1 MKLYS
6 WAYDEEVTY
15 VDLWQWC
22 NTNRNTLLR
31 ISVGMIV
38 LGYALQFVHENFLEP
53 WCCEQ
58 SDNTVLYDDF
68 KSSNT

>member
-6 WAYDEEVTY
+6 WVYAEEVTY

-22 NTNRNTLLR
+22 NTNRNIFLG

-38 LGYALQFVHENFLEP
+38 LGYALQFVHENFLE
-53 WCCEQ
+53 Q
-58 SDNTVLYDDF
+58 
-68 KSSNT
+68 